1 MNKRGFIKKLSE
13 RLNYT
18 EDTCIIINDI
28 LENNFFIS
36 RKNRDKIIQELV
48 SRLDVSEVEAA
59 NIYETAKTIL
69 NNEIKRKIKHP
80 FGSQEK

>member
-1 MNKRGFIKKLSE
+1 MNKRGFIKELSE
-13 RLNYT
+13 KLNYT
-18 EDTCIIINDI
+18 EDTCMIINDI

-36 RKNRDKIIQELV
+36 RRSQEKIIHELI
-48 SRLDVSEVEAA
+48 SKINVSEIEAK

-69 NNEIKRKIKHP
+69 NDEINRKIKHP